1 MSVPLVAITGLIY
14 LYVAIEQTYKG
25 NMPMAVT
32 YFAYALAN
40 VGLMFAVK

>member
-25 NMPMAVT
+25 NFPMAVT
-32 YFAYALAN
+32 YAAYAFAN